1 MRLSICGVGRTK
13 TASRISRKPAGT
25 STGSSR
31 NVSEAAIQQQ
41 IRLALSRAGSVMHRN
56 NIGAYR
62 DDQGR
67 VIRYGVG
74 NPGGSDLIGWTPVL
88 ITHEMVGG
96 MLGVFTAIEVKA
108 PRGRPTEAQLNFLRQ
123 VQLGGGIAGI
133 ARSTQDALALLTR
146 PK

>member
-1 MRLSICGVGRTK
+1 
-13 TASRISRKPAGT
+13 
-25 STGSSR
+25 
-31 NVSEAAIQQQ
+31 VSEAAIQQQ

-56 NIGAYR
+56 NVGAYR

-88 ITHEMVGG
+88 ITHDMVGG

-108 PRGRPTEAQLNFLRQ
+108 PKGRPTEAQLNFIRQ

>member
-1 MRLSICGVGRTK
+1 
-13 TASRISRKPAGT
+13 
-25 STGSSR
+25 
-31 NVSEAAIQQQ
+31 VSEAAIQQQ

-88 ITHEMVGG
+88 ITHDMVGG

-108 PRGRPTEAQLNFLRQ
+108 PRGRPTDAQLNFLRQ

-133 ARSTQDALALLTR
+133 ARSTQDALDLLTR

>member
-1 MRLSICGVGRTK
+1 
-13 TASRISRKPAGT
+13 
-25 STGSSR
+25 
-31 NVSEAAIQQQ
+31 VSEAAIQQQ

-56 NIGAYR
+56 NVGAYR

-74 NPGGSDLIGWTPVL
+74 NPGGSDLIGWTPML

-108 PRGRPTEAQLNFLRQ
+108 PKGRPTEAQLNFIRQ

>member
-1 MRLSICGVGRTK
+1 V
-13 TASRISRKPAGT
+13 
-25 STGSSR
+25 
-31 NVSEAAIQQQ
+31 NEAAIQQQ
-41 IRLALSRAGSVMHRN
+41 IRLAMSRAGSVMHRN

-62 DDQGR
+62 DETGR

-108 PRGRPTEAQLNFLRQ
+108 PRGRPTDAQLNFLRQ

-133 ARSTQDALALLTR
+133 ARSTQDALALLTHA
-146 PK
+146 K

>member
-1 MRLSICGVGRTK
+1 
-13 TASRISRKPAGT
+13 
-25 STGSSR
+25 
-31 NVSEAAIQQQ
+31 VSEAAIQQQ

-108 PRGRPTEAQLNFLRQ
+108 PKGRPTEAQLNFLRQ

>member
-1 MRLSICGVGRTK
+1 
-13 TASRISRKPAGT
+13 
-25 STGSSR
+25 
-31 NVSEAAIQQQ
+31 VSEAAIQQQ

>member
-1 MRLSICGVGRTK
+1 M
-13 TASRISRKPAGT
+13 
-25 STGSSR
+25 
-31 NVSEAAIQQQ
+31 SEAAIQQQ

-56 NIGAYR
+56 NVGAYR

-74 NPGGSDLIGWTPVL
+74 NPGGSDLIGWTPVI
-88 ITHEMVGG
+88 ITHEMVGTKV
-96 MLGVFTAIEVKA
+96 GVFTAIEVKA

>member
-1 MRLSICGVGRTK
+1 
-13 TASRISRKPAGT
+13 
-25 STGSSR
+25 
-31 NVSEAAIQQQ
+31 VSEAAIQQQ

-56 NIGAYR
+56 NVGAYR

-74 NPGGSDLIGWTPVL
+74 NPGGSDLIGWTPVI

>member
-1 MRLSICGVGRTK
+1 MNEQT
-13 TASRISRKPAGT
+13 
-25 STGSSR
+25 
-31 NVSEAAIQQQ
+31 IQQN
-41 IRLALSRAGSVMHRN
+41 IRLALSKAGSKVFRN
-56 NIGAYR
+56 N
-62 DDQGR
+62 QGGYKDATGR
-67 VIRYGVG
+67 WVRYGVA

-88 ITHEMVGG
+88 ITHDMVGG

-108 PRGRPTEAQLNFLRQ
+108 PKGRPTEAQLNFIRQ

>member
-1 MRLSICGVGRTK
+1 M
-13 TASRISRKPAGT
+13 
-25 STGSSR
+25 
-31 NVSEAAIQQQ
+31 
-41 IRLALSRAGSVMHRN
+41 SRAGSVMHRN

-62 DDQGR
+62 DQTGR

>member
-1 MRLSICGVGRTK
+1 
-13 TASRISRKPAGT
+13 
-25 STGSSR
+25 
-31 NVSEAAIQQQ
+31 VSEAAIQQQ
-41 IRLALSRAGSVMHRN
+41 IRLAMSRAGSVMHRN

-62 DDQGR
+62 DQTGR